1 MAKGTPADVDVYV
14 GAMIRAQRRLKDI
27 SQDKLALAIGTTF
40 QQVQKY
46 ERAANRVSAS
56 RLAQIAK
63 HLDVPISTFFPP
75 ELADGMTPTFGIAGQ
90 LTAAQ
95 GGLELAR
102 SFLQMDGTFRTA
114 LLNVARA
121 LTPAAAASADLKD
134 AA

>member
-1 MAKGTPADVDVYV
+1 MSKGTPAAVDVYV
-14 GAMIRAQRRLKDI
+14 GNMIRAQRKQKGI
-27 SQDKLALAIGTTF
+27 SQDKLADSIGTTF

-56 RLAQIAK
+56 RLAEIAK

-75 ELADGMTPTFGIAGQ
+75 ELADGLTPTFSIAGQ
-90 LTAAQ
+90 LTATH

-102 SFLQMDGTFRTA
+102 SFLQMDGVFRTA
-114 LLNVARA
+114 LINVARA
-121 LTPAAAASADLKD
+121 LTPAAAATSLQD